1 MNKKV
6 TVGITLAFIFITI
19 ALTFTATMLF
29 AMNLFDKKIVAI
41 QDREKMYE
49 KIAEIDSYIR
59 QNYYLGVDDEKV
71 MDGLARG
78 YVAGTGD
85 SSVKY
90 FTKFDVD
97 HINESRT
104 GKMCGIGV
112 EAETNASGYVQ
123 ITEVYESTS
132 AEKLG
137 MKPGD
142 TIVRVNDEDALSLGA
157 DTVRECL
164 YGEANDVVKITF
176 SREGEDFTYEF
187 VYGTYD
193 TYALHT
199 YDVNGYLYFRI
210 LAFNDVTLGQFQDT
224 IAEKLPQGNVKG
236 LVFDLRDMDGGYDV
250 TVAAN
255 ILDRLLPQRTLV
267 SGIYQGGLTK
277 VLFTSDA
284 SSIDLPIAVLVN
296 GGTKG
301 YSELFAAVLGD
312 FDNVRIIGEQTYGDG
327 TYSVLYQLPDGTA
340 LYVPVCEL
348 LGCGTVRYNLV
359 GVTPDFVAAPE
370 ETFVIP
376 EGEPSIET
384 DVQLRKA
391 LEVLDSEFNNAPATP
406 ENEPEQP
413 EITET
418 EPETER
424 SSDAEE

>member
-29 AMNLFDKKIVAI
+29 SMNLFDKKIVAI

-49 KIAEIDSYIR
+49 KIAEIDSYVR
-59 QNYYLGVDDEKV
+59 QNYYLGVDDDKV

-90 FTKFDVD
+90 FTKFEVD
-97 HINESRT
+97 RINESRT

-123 ITEVYESTS
+123 ITDVYEATS
-132 AEKLG
+132 AEKIG

-142 TIVRVNDEDALSLGA
+142 TIVRVNDEDALTLGA
-157 DTVRECL
+157 DTVMTYL
-164 YGEANDVVKITF
+164 YGDANDEVTLTY
-176 SREGEDFTYEF
+176 SREGEDFTFDF
-187 VYGTYD
+187 VYATYD

-210 LAFNDVTLGQFQDT
+210 LSFNDVTLGQFQDT
-224 IAEKLPQGNVKG
+224 ITEKLPQGNVKG
-236 LVFDLRDMDGGYDV
+236 LVFDLRDMDGGYDF

-255 ILDRLLPQRTLV
+255 ILDKLLPQCTLV

-284 SSIDLPIAVLVN
+284 DSVDLPIAVLVN

-312 FDNVRIIGEQTYGDG
+312 FENVRIIGEQTYGDG
-327 TYSVLYQLPDGTA
+327 TYSVIYQLPDGTA

-348 LGCGTVRYNLV
+348 LGCGTVRYNLI
-359 GVTPDFVAAPE
+359 GVTPDFVAAPDE
-370 ETFVIP
+370 NFVLP
-376 EGEPSIET
+376 EDEPSMEL

-391 LEVLDSEFNNAPATP
+391 IEVLDSEYNNTVTEPV
-406 ENEPEQP
+406 EEPEQP
-413 EITET
+413 ETSEGEAET
-418 EPETER
+418 EEP
-424 SSDAEE
+424 SDSGE